1 MATPLRVLLVEDSE
15 TDAELLLLAIERAG
29 YSPSA
34 RRVCSEADLEEAL
47 DAPWEI
53 VLCDWRMPGFGGP
66 QALALMRQRDIDAPI
81 IIVSSDLGEDG
92 AIAAMKGGAKDYV
105 AKHALARLGPAIERE
120 LRDADTR
127 RALRDSE
134 ERFGK
139 AFDYAPIGMLLV
151 SVQGMILRVNA
162 AICAMFGFSES
173 EMVALPTWQLT
184 HPDDLVATFEQ
195 LQRLLEGEI
204 STWDIERRYLHRDGS
219 ILWGRSTTWLV
230 RDAHG
235 VGQYVVSQV
244 QDITARKQL
253 EEQTRR
259 QQAELAQ
266 RMRIATFGETLA
278 QVAHEINQPL
288 ASIANFANGMV
299 TRFERGF
306 IDPVLM
312 RDAAQAIVTETV
324 RADAVLHRLRGL
336 LARSEAALE
345 RCDANDVL
353 RDALRLVEP
362 DLAHHSIKLDLAL
375 ASCPLPVEVD
385 RVQVEQVVIN
395 LLQNAVEAML
405 ASADGVRDLA
415 IASMLRNGREIA
427 VSVCDTGI
435 GLPVTAADEI
445 FTPFF
450 TTKRGGLGLGLS
462 ICASI
467 VQAHGGAVW
476 ARQNT
481 SGGATVGFTLPA
493 V

>member
-1 MATPLRVLLVEDSE
+1 MAVPLRVLLVEDSE
-15 TDAELLLLAIERAG
+15 TDADLLLLAIERAG

-47 DAPWEI
+47 DAAWDI

-66 QALALMRQRDIDAPI
+66 QALSLMRQRAIDAPI

-92 AIAAMKGGAKDYV
+92 AITAMKGGAQDYV

-120 LRDADTR
+120 LRDAETR

-139 AFDYAPIGMLLV
+139 AFDYAPIAMFLV
-151 SVQGMILRVNA
+151 SVRGVILRVNTA
-162 AICAMFGFSES
+162 AAAMFGFREA
-173 EMVALPTWQLT
+173 EMVSLPTWQFT
-184 HPDDLVATFEQ
+184 HPDDLAATFEQ

-204 STWDIERRYLHRDGS
+204 STWQIERRYLHRDGS

-259 QQAELAQ
+259 QQAELAH
-266 RMRIATFGETLA
+266 RMRLATFGETLA

-288 ASIANFANGMV
+288 AAIANFANGMAARLECSV
-299 TRFERGF
+299 
-306 IDPVLM
+306 IDRAGM
-312 RDAAQAIVTETV
+312 RDAAHAIVGETV
-324 RADAVLHRLRGL
+324 RADAVLQRLRGM
-336 LARSEAALE
+336 LARSEAVLE

-362 DLAHHSIKLDLAL
+362 DLAHHAIKVDLSL

-395 LLQNAVEAML
+395 LLQNAVEAIL
-405 ASADGVRDLA
+405 ASSDGARDLA
-415 IASMLRNGREIA
+415 INSILHNREIA

-435 GLPVTAADEI
+435 GLPAATAGEI

-476 ARQNT
+476 ARPNA
-481 SGGATVGFTLPA
+481 SRGATVGFTLPA